1 MSAFSLEALLGL
13 YSIPSIGPVRMRNLI
28 SALGSPEEAL
38 LAGVRRLSKVEGI
51 DHKTAEKIKAGPD
64 TVFVQQQL
72 EQMDALQVG
81 VLTYWDD
88 AFPERLKRIYDPP
101 AFLFY
106 KGQTEILNDKMFAVV
121 GSRMP
126 SSYGRMITEQLTA
139 ELVANGFTI
148 ISGFARGIDTQAH
161 KAALKNNGATVAVL
175 GNGLDTI
182 YPSENKKLFE
192 QITERGLFLTEYPMG
207 TKPDAGNFPKR
218 NRIISGMSSGVLV
231 TEAGQKSGALLT
243 AGYALDQNREVFAV
257 PGAVFS
263 GKSTG
268 SNNLIKNGAKLVQ
281 NIDDILIELEGQYP
295 SVSSVKKDQ
304 PDTSKLDGIYKKVF
318 EILNSDPLHIDQIAL
333 KAELSPSE
341 VLSALLTL
349 ELGGYIRQMAGKMF
363 IRS

>member
-1 MSAFSLEALLGL
+1 MNAFSLEALLGL

-28 SALGSPEEAL
+28 SALGSPEEVL
-38 LAGVRRLSKVEGI
+38 KAGIRRLTTVEGI
-51 DHKTAEKIKAGPD
+51 DHKTAEKIKIGPD
-64 TVFVQQQL
+64 DVFVQQQL
-72 EQMDALQVG
+72 ERMETLRAG
-81 VLTYWDD
+81 VLTFWDE
-88 AFPERLKRIYDPP
+88 AFPDRLKRIYDPP

-106 KGQTEILNDKMFAVV
+106 KGRTDILNDKMFAVV
-121 GSRMP
+121 GTRMP

-139 ELVANGFTI
+139 ELVLNGFTI
-148 ISGFARGIDTQAH
+148 ISGFARGVDTQAH
-161 KAALKNNGATVAVL
+161 KAAIKNNGATVAVL

-182 YPSENKKLFE
+182 YPSENKKLFSQIAE
-192 QITERGLFLTEYPMG
+192 QGLILTEYPMG

-218 NRIISGMSSGVLV
+218 NRIISGMSSGVLI

-243 AGYALDQNREVFAV
+243 AGYALEQNREVFAV
-257 PGAVFS
+257 PGAVYS

-281 NIDDILIELEGQYP
+281 NIEDILVELEGQYP
-295 SVSSVKKDQ
+295 SVSSGKNEQ

-318 EILNSDPLHIDQIAL
+318 ETLNSEALHIDQIAL
-333 KAELSPSE
+333 HTELSPSE
-341 VLSALLTL
+341 TLSALLTL

>member
-13 YSIPSIGPVRMRNLI
+13 YSIPTIGPVRMRNLI
-28 SALGSPEEAL
+28 SALGSPEEVL
-38 LAGVRRLSKVEGI
+38 LAGMRNLTKVEGI

-64 TVFVQQQL
+64 TQFVQQQL
-72 EQMDALQVG
+72 EQMGTHQVG

-106 KGQTEILNDKMFAVV
+106 KGLTEILNDKMFAVV
-121 GSRMP
+121 GSRMT
-126 SSYGRMITEQLTA
+126 SDYGRMITERLTG

-148 ISGFARGIDTQAH
+148 ISGFARGVDTQAH

-192 QITERGLFLTEYPMG
+192 EITERGLFLTEYPMG

-257 PGAVFS
+257 PGSVFS

-281 NIDDILIELEGQYP
+281 NIDDILVELEGQYP
-295 SVSSVKKDQ
+295 AAVSHKKEQ
-304 PDTSKLDGIYKKVF
+304 PDTSKLNGVYKKVF

-333 KAELSPSE
+333 QTELSPSE
-341 VLSALLTL
+341 VLSTLLTL